1 MTRKK
6 SPTIIL
12 LGRSGS
18 GKGTQANFLCERL
31 GFRYIGTGELL
42 RKLAREENFLGTKLK
57 SVLARGDLAPTWLA
71 FYVWL
76 RELADLSPSHGIV
89 FDGSPRMLR
98 EVKFLDEVF
107 DWYERKNIK
116 VILIDISR
124 EEAFR
129 RLTSREICKE
139 CGKVAPYRD
148 VREPQSSNELKELNV
163 CDRCGGKLETRSD
176 DDPEA
181 VQNRMDWFEKEVLP
195 VVEHYRKRGMLT
207 VVKGEQDV
215 EDMFKEIMKAI
226 SEKGG

>member
-1 MTRKK
+1 MTHKK

-18 GKGTQANFLCERL
+18 GKGTQANLLCERL
-31 GFRYIGTGELL
+31 GLRYIGTGELL
-42 RKLAREENFLGTKLK
+42 RKLGGEENFLGSKLK

-76 RELADLSPSHGIV
+76 RELADISPSHGVV

-98 EVKFLDEVF
+98 EAKFLDEVF

-129 RLTSREICKE
+129 RLTRRRICKE
-139 CGKVAPYRD
+139 CGTVISYED
-148 VREPQSSNELKELNV
+148 VREPQSNDELKELKV
-163 CDRCGGKLETRSD
+163 CDRCGGGLETRPD

-195 VVEHYRKRGMLT
+195 VVEHYRKKDMLT
-207 VVKGEQDV
+207 VVNGEQSV
-215 EDMFKEIMKAI
+215 QVVFKEIIKVVTI
-226 SEKGG
+226 